1 MLSIEEC
8 YHHHPVTAEVSAFTV
23 SIIFASLPA
32 RSAESWGMAAIR
44 LIKHEAVP
52 NCGSFEV
59 RFPDGRPSRYF
70 YWDDLPSG
78 RLTPDLVDGKTAL
91 EAAKAFARAELER
104 LGPDSGAASRLSGN
118 VSIQARD
125 ARRRGPAGMAEH
137 RSGLRSLVPKRRDD
151 DAVNG
156 AVCRLVTD
164 DAGGN
169 INRWL
174 VTDRI
179 GFRRMFQATKH
190 CGIEK
195 HQTDQ
200 N

>member
-1 MLSIEEC
+1 M
-8 YHHHPVTAEVSAFTV
+8 P
-23 SIIFASLPA
+23 
-32 RSAESWGMAAIR
+32 AIR

-78 RLTPDLVDGKTAL
+78 RLKPDLVDGKTAL

-125 ARRRGPAGMAEH
+125 PRGRRPAGI
-137 RSGLRSLVPKRRDD
+137 
-151 DAVNG
+151 
-156 AVCRLVTD
+156 
-164 DAGGN
+164 GG
-169 INRWL
+169 
-174 VTDRI
+174 DRK
-179 GFRRMFQATKH
+179 GFGFFVSP
-190 CGIEK
+190 
-195 HQTDQ
+195 
-200 N
+200 